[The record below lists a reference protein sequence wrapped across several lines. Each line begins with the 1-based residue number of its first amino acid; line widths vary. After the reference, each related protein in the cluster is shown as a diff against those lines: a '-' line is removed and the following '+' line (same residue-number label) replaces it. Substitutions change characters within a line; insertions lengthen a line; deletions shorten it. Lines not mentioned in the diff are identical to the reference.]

1 MSKVL
6 HCGDVM
12 EGCAQVLRGTTEDEV
27 MQQAGVH
34 AARDRTCRWSGGIS
48 PMRST
53 GCWNVLTVPSTR
65 RSASSPTR
73 RMSYAHHSPSST
85 HCWRRASCIDI
96 PTLHPCDQ
104 PWGDCSTSANS
115 RDTCWTGIALDA
127 GQKRGRP

>member
-53 GCWNVLTVPSTR
+53 GCWNVLD
-65 RSASSPTR
+65 SAF
-73 RMSYAHHSPSST
+73 
-85 HCWRRASCIDI
+85 
-96 PTLHPCDQ
+96 
-104 PWGDCSTSANS
+104 
-115 RDTCWTGIALDA
+115 DA
-127 GQKRGRP
+127 QKRLVASAAHELRME